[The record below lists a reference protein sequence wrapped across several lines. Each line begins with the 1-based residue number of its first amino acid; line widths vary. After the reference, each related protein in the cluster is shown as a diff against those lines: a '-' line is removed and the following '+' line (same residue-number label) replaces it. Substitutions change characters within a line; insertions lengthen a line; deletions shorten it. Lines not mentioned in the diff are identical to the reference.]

1 MSLSV
6 DVFMVGA
13 DGKRDVLDVPPG
25 ASDLAGF
32 ESWRRT
38 VWGSPAV
45 RSLGARF
52 LPRLLDDDC
61 RVQPQEVAEF
71 TEECL
76 LLRDH
81 LETVARA
88 VLEAEG
94 SAPSTTYEALLLGLG
109 QRLDNIIDAARRARE
124 AGGGVIIW

>member
-1 MSLSV
+1 MSLSA

-13 DGKRDVLDVPPG
+13 DGKWDVLDVPPG
-25 ASDLAGF
+25 VSDLAGF

-52 LPRLLDDDC
+52 LPRLLDDC
-61 RVQPQEVAEF
+61 RVQPREVGEF

-81 LETVARA
+81 LGTVARA
-88 VLEAEG
+88 VLEADG
-94 SAPSTTYEALLLGLG
+94 SAPSTTYEALPLGLG